1 MRASANPARK
11 EAQHDTPQH
20 NPGSMTPAELAQRYF
35 ACVRAADI
43 DGFVALF
50 AEDAVMVMPNG
61 RECVGAAQI
70 RENQTAVFA
79 HGAPQPTPLAII
91 ASEHAVAAEVRAD
104 LPDGTARYT
113 ANIYHLG
120 PDGRIQRLSV
130 YMRG

>member
-1 MRASANPARK
+1 
-11 EAQHDTPQH
+11 
-20 NPGSMTPAELAQRYF
+20 MTPSELAQRYF
-35 ACVRAADI
+35 ECVRAADI

-61 RECVGAAQI
+61 RECVGIAQI
-70 RENQTAVFA
+70 RESETAVFA

-91 ASEHAVAAEVRAD
+91 ANEHGVAAEVRVD
-104 LPDGTARYT
+104 LPDGSARYA
-113 ANIYHLG
+113 ANIYHLA